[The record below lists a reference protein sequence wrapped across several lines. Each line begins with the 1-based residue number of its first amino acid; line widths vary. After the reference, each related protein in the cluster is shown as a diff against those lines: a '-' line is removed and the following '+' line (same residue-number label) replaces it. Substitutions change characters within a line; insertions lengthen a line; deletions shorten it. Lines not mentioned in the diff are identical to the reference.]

1 MPKARYLNLGMQ
13 WFLDVL
19 ASSILAIIL
28 KYVTMRKI
36 ILMSISLFFATWVM
50 LSCLDAKA
58 QQVSLKTEYI
68 GNSGYYYLPPGEK
81 PREKIG
87 DAKGSAIVYQGT
99 FSMPLA
105 VKLNENNR
113 PTAWGIGFGGA
124 YVSLKNQNFSKHM
137 VSEIMNLQLGVY
149 HIRPLNDKWSMRA
162 SVGMGI
168 FSSSTDFSKISFKN
182 VLGSGGIVFIR
193 HLNPNLDIGGG
204 VAINSSLGYPMV
216 FPAVYVNWRHDG
228 KYDVN
233 IELVEGL
240 DVSVG
245 YGFNDSFK
253 LSYVLEMNGQVALLE
268 KDGKDVIFSHQ
279 YIVTGFRPEIKIG
292 EKLSVTG
299 MAGLN
304 LYRPASYSDRTLKGV
319 FAGDNDYHFSVSPY
333 ASIGLKIKF

>member
-1 MPKARYLNLGMQ
+1 MK
-13 WFLDVL
+13 
-19 ASSILAIIL
+19 
-28 KYVTMRKI
+28 
-36 ILMSISLFFATWVM
+36 SISLFIAILGM
-50 LSCLDAKA
+50 LTGLESKA
-58 QQVSLKTEYI
+58 QQVYFRTEYI

-87 DAKGSAIVYQGT
+87 DAKGSAMVYQGT
-99 FSMPLA
+99 FSMPLSM
-105 VKLNENNR
+105 KLNENKR
-113 PTAWGIGFGGA
+113 PTTWGIGFGGA
-124 YVSLKNQNFSKHM
+124 YASLKNQNFSEDM

-149 HIRPLNDKWSMRA
+149 HLRPLNNKWSMRA
-162 SVGMGI
+162 SVGMGV
-168 FSSSTDFSKISFKN
+168 FTPSTDFSNISFKN

-240 DVSVG
+240 DVSVS
-245 YGFNDSFK
+245 YGFSDRFK
-253 LSYVLEMNGQVALLE
+253 LSYALEMNGQVALLE

-279 YIVTGFRPEIKIG
+279 YIVTGFRPEVALGIEG
-292 EKLSVTG
+292 LSLTG

-319 FAGDNDYHFSVSPY
+319 FASNNDYHFSVSPY
-333 ASIGLKIKF
+333 ASVGLKMKF